1 MVVYFIKDVTS
12 GSLEKIREDVFENTK
27 ELLRLF
33 DERRHLSRRI
43 SAVKSRGNLD
53 IRDREREIRVL
64 KMMPDLG
71 PVQRSILNMIF
82 EYTIW
87 CESKDESPDHEEMQP
102 EPFILNGSPEILEY
116 FASTICCSPGS
127 EVYASGELNE
137 NFKLG
142 AAKKGAH
149 IINGTCDSVDFRIG
163 HTDELGEYDIALS
176 DKGVIKI
183 RTGVIQ
189 SEGIYMKVQVD

>member
-1 MVVYFIKDVTS
+1 MVVYFIGDVTS
-12 GSLEKIREDVFENTK
+12 GSLEKIREDVFKNTK

-33 DERRHLSRRI
+33 EERRNLSRRI
-43 SAVKSRGNLD
+43 SIIKSRGNLD

-64 KMMPDLG
+64 KMMPDLD

-87 CESKDESPDHEEMQP
+87 CEFKVESPDQEKMQS
-102 EPFILNGSPEILEY
+102 EPFILNGSMDILEY

-127 EVYASGELNE
+127 EVYASNELNE

-142 AAKKGAH
+142 AVKKGAH
-149 IINGTCDSVDFRIG
+149 IINGKSDRVDFRIG
-163 HTDELGEYDIALS
+163 HTDDLGDYDMVLS
-176 DKGVIKI
+176 DKGEIKI
-183 RTGVIQ
+183 RTGVIR